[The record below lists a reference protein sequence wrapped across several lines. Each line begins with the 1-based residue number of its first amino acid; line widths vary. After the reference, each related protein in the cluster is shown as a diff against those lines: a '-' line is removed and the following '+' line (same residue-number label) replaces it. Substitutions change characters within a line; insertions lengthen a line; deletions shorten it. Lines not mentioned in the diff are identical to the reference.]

1 MKWFTPIYILLSAVL
16 VAACSSVVGD
26 TPSGTNSPSG
36 TTGAASVETST
47 PPASDCVRFTG
58 DHSAHIDT
66 GALATDA
73 LFLSGEIF
81 VCAQDVVIVAEGDV
95 NEIAAASQLAAA
107 VSGPLLF
114 PEARLSA
121 ELGRLKPER
130 IHIVG
135 SAQVSVPSNAETV
148 THDIASAVDLARD
161 HLGVSEEVPLPA
173 IPDSSTVVETVLAIN
188 GENRVVNPQTA
199 PPGSSTTVVPV
210 PEIVISE
217 VVVGLATPEISDTL
231 WLVDAA
237 SPETVLLASAVGHSI
252 GASVVALD
260 ATDVLAYPE
269 VSVALE
275 GHESDTIRYVGA
287 TPEASEWELEV
298 LANGQQVP
306 GGGFYVLP
314 EGQPRRY
321 VAAYGHP
328 GTSSLGVLGEQ
339 GPGETRAR
347 MDEFVVAYGSDGA
360 QVIPSYEIIA
370 SVASAGPGDDGDYS
384 TEWPVG
390 TFDDWIAYARDNGM
404 YVILDLQPGREDF
417 LTQAKL
423 YEELLLLPFVGLALD
438 PEWRLSDD
446 QVHLVQ
452 TGTVD
457 AAEINEVVAWL
468 GDLVRDNGLPQK
480 MLLLHQ
486 FKTSMIT
493 NRDQIVVRPEL
504 QTIIQMDGDGTEPQ
518 KDSTWSTLRQGPD
531 SDRYAWGWK
540 NFFDE
545 DEPGPPS
552 PESTM
557 SKIPTPILVSYQ

>member
-1 MKWFTPIYILLSAVL
+1 M
-16 VAACSSVVGD
+16 
-26 TPSGTNSPSG
+26 
-36 TTGAASVETST
+36 
-47 PPASDCVRFTG
+47 RFTG

-81 VCAQDVVIVAEGDV
+81 VCANDVVIVGEGDL

-107 VSGPLLF
+107 ISGPLLF
-114 PEARLSA
+114 PDARLSA

-135 SAQVSVPSNAETV
+135 TPEVNVPSNAETV
-148 THDIASAVDLARD
+148 SHDISSAVDLAKD
-161 HLGVSEEVPLPA
+161 KLGVTDEVRLPSV
-173 IPDSSTVVETVLAIN
+173 PDSSTVVETVLAIKD
-188 GENRVVNPQTA
+188 ESRVVLPNTA
-199 PPGSSTTVVPV
+199 PPGSSTTFAPR
-210 PEIVISE
+210 PEIAISE
-217 VVVGLATPEISDTL
+217 VVVGLATPETATTL

-237 SPETVLLASAVGHSI
+237 SPETILLASAVGHSI
-252 GASVVALD
+252 GASVVGLD
-260 ATDVLAYPE
+260 ASDIFAYPE
-269 VSVALE
+269 VSAAME
-275 GHESDTIRYVGA
+275 GHGSDTIRYVGS

-314 EGQPRRY
+314 EDQPKRY

-328 GTSSLGVLGEQ
+328 GTPSLGVLGEQ

-360 QVIPSYEIIA
+360 QVIPAYEIIA

-384 TEWPVG
+384 TEWPVD
-390 TFDDWIAYARDNGM
+390 TFDDWIAYARDNGI

-438 PEWRLSDD
+438 PEWRLTDD

-493 NRDQIVVRPEL
+493 NRDQIVLRPEL

-518 KDSTWSTLRQGPD
+518 KDLTWSTLRKGLD
-531 SDRYAWGWK
+531 GDRYAWGWK

-552 PESTM
+552 PASTM
-557 SKIPTPILVSYQ
+557 SKVPTPVLVSYQ